1 MCIDILYIFTIPP
14 HTTVIL
20 MNCYLTQKEIHIQ
33 VLSPMRAKDD
43 VSCVML
49 CCVGVVG
56 YINVNV
62 DVAFIL

>member
-1 MCIDILYIFTIPP
+1 M
-14 HTTVIL
+14 
-20 MNCYLTQKEIHIQ
+20 M
-33 VLSPMRAKDD
+33 AKDD